1 MNYNLPLGIML
12 SLLASFFYA
21 SQTAIIKVQAGALPP
36 LPVVIFIQ
44 SLVSLI
50 LILPFLFK
58 NGSSNVRRILTTQK
72 LHLHFLRTLF
82 SLSISFLL
90 FYAVTFIPLVNG
102 MLLANTAPLM
112 VPFIAYLFLSQK
124 INHHLWLPIL
134 TGFAG
139 VIMVLNPDARIFNPA
154 SLLALGA
161 AVAMASTMLTVR
173 RLAVTESTE
182 TTAFYFFLLS
192 TIISSVIAIKFWI
205 PVNLHMLL
213 VMASIGALYFLTQY
227 ASTAA
232 LRYIN
237 AQLVGTLFYSNII
250 YAAVM
255 SLFIWHILPG
265 ATTLVGMVL
274 IIAGGIYYIRVEH
287 ASVARHRV
295 AAMAKPGTTQLC
307 KA

>member
-1 MNYNLPLGIML
+1 MKYNLPLGIAL
-12 SLLASFFYA
+12 SLLASLFYA
-21 SQTAIIKVQAGALPP
+21 SQTAIVKAQAAALPP

-44 SLVSLI
+44 SLVSLL
-50 LILPFLFK
+50 LILPLLFK
-58 NGSSNVRRILTTQK
+58 NGTSGATRIVTTQK

-102 MLLANTAPLM
+102 MLLANTAPLI
-112 VPFIAYLFLSQK
+112 VPFIAYLFLSQT
-124 INHHLWLPIL
+124 INHRLWLPIL

-139 VIMVLNPDARIFNPA
+139 VILVLNPDARIFNPA

-161 AVAMASTMLTVR
+161 ALAMASTMLTVR
-173 RLAVTESTE
+173 RLAATEATE
-182 TTAFYFFLLS
+182 TTAFYFLLFS
-192 TIISSVIAIKFWI
+192 TLISGVIAIKFWM
-205 PVNLHMLL
+205 PVNIHMLL
-213 VMASIGALYFLTQY
+213 LMASIGTLYFLTQY

-250 YAAVM
+250 YAAVI

-265 ATTLVGMVL
+265 ATTLLGMVL
-274 IIAGGIYYIRVEH
+274 IIAGGILCIRVEH
-287 ASVARHRV
+287 ASAVKSQTKGIV
-295 AAMAKPGTTQLC
+295 KSGMAQLC